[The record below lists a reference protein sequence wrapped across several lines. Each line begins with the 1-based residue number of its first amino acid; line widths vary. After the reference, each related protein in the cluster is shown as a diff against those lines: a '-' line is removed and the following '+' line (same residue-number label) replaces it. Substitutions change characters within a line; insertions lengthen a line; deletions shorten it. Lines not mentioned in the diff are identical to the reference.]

1 MLNKGIV
8 QEVDGKNLKILVYK
22 DSACSHCS
30 SCSEGNRFQGE
41 FEFQAEGNV
50 KKGDSISF
58 EIEDK
63 VVLNLAFLVYIL
75 PVIFLFFGYILSS
88 KLGLSEGKRILSSFV
103 SMFFSF
109 VLLFFY
115 DKSKGK
121 QILNKKIKICKIN
134 EDDDED
140 IKEGGCS

>member
-30 SCSEGNRFQGE
+30 SCSDRFQGE
-41 FEFQAEGNV
+41 FEFEAEGNV
-50 KKGDSISF
+50 NKGDSISF

-75 PVIFLFFGYILSS
+75 PVIFLFLGYILSS

-134 EDDDED
+134 EDDDEYE
-140 IKEGGCS
+140 KRGGCS